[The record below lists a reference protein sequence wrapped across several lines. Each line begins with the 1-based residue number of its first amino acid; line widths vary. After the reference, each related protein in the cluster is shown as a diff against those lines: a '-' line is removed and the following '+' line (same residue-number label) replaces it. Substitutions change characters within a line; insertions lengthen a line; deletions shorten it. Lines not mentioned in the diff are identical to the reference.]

1 MTISRIPLHG
11 NTAIGITK
19 RMCREYPN
27 RVGADADY
35 EEKKHSKGCAR
46 VYANIISQ
54 NFMRCIAVTEPAV
67 NAELLQ
73 HRKMN
78 KLALSPVFL

>member
-35 EEKKHSKGCAR
+35 EEKSILKDAQGYTQTSFLRTSC
-46 VYANIISQ
+46 V
-54 NFMRCIAVTEPAV
+54 V
-67 NAELLQ
+67 LQ
-73 HRKMN
+73 
-78 KLALSPVFL
+78 

>member
-35 EEKKHSKGCAR
+35 EEKKHS
-46 VYANIISQ
+46 
-54 NFMRCIAVTEPAV
+54 
-67 NAELLQ
+67 
-73 HRKMN
+73 
-78 KLALSPVFL
+78 